1 MVIGASGGDDHL
13 GMYSIKWA
21 YQQQRDV
28 SSSFVFYCC
37 GGIIS
42 CGPDPSSEVNLLCI
56 KPLCPEFTANKTQ
69 RKVTPVLEFFYVLE
83 GTTETLLFVHR
94 VIDVAES

>member
-1 MVIGASGGDDHL
+1 MVLGSDDHL
-13 GMYSIKWA
+13 GMYSMKWA

-28 SSSFVFYCC
+28 SSERVVVFSC

-69 RKVTPVLEFFYVLE
+69 RKVTPVLEFFDVLE
-83 GTTETLLFVHR
+83 GTTEALLFVLN
-94 VIDVAES
+94 